1 MMLLRVTDEQ
11 DQNTLSRG
19 KLKYGDFEVGGVDE

>member
-19 KLKYGDFEVGGVDE
+19 KLKNGDFEVDGVDE

>member
-11 DQNTLSRG
+11 DQNTLSRRM
-19 KLKYGDFEVGGVDE
+19 LMDVDFEVDGVEE